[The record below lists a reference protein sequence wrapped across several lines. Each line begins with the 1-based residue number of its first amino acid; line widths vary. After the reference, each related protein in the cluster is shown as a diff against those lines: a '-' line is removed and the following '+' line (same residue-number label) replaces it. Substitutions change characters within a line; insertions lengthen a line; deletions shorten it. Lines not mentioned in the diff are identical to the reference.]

1 MADPKK
7 TDTAA
12 GAPNAGGAKNNQ
24 TANKDTKKDGAEEL
38 ASIRSSRPNGH
49 RRAGMRFTREA
60 RVIDVSALSDAQK
73 EALLKDPFIKIGP
86 AEAADTD
93 KE

>member
-7 TDTAA
+7 TDTAT
-12 GAPNAGGAKNNQ
+12 GATNAGGSKSSQ
-24 TANKDTKKDGAEEL
+24 TADKDTKKDGGEEL
-38 ASIRSSRPNGH
+38 VSIRSSRPNGH

-60 RVIDVSALSDAQK
+60 RVIDVSTLSEAHK
-73 EALLKDPFIKIGP
+73 EALLNDQFIKIGP
-86 AEAADTD
+86 AETVDTD